1 MASARTVFDYTL
13 TSVLVASA
21 RAVATVAVRG

>member
-13 TSVLVASA
+13 TSVLVPSA
-21 RAVATVAVRG
+21 LAVATVAVLR